1 MAKRK
6 SASVPKSAA
15 ERTTALVFING
26 DQDLAA
32 DSDPI
37 VMNAVPAA
45 QFEEIPEDT
54 KFPFK
59 LLYQLQDFLN
69 DHVTLVKGVQ
79 ILVCLYITQIFY
91 LYLSRNQLDDAMYST
106 CFNILGGVLAMYL
119 SHRSQLQKHETLP
132 DVYKY
137 PSLPEFN
144 TIYSIFV
151 PTLLV
156 LLMSNFKDSYFQA
169 NLALSNFAIK
179 SLHPV
184 AKVVSAF
191 VFYYMY
197 NDEETIE
204 LFQFMKVIWIY
215 YSVEFALSTWNESH
229 KTNEEGETI
238 VSTSLSSTEIHFV
251 AMACVNLLTHLE
263 LLPVT
268 PNTIPLYILRIL
280 VLSLIIACALA
291 FPLYELCKYL
301 GTGLAKE
308 GVSLIVIAVF
318 CGSFYYA
325 TNYQFDLFVAK
336 KEVLQWLYEYVT
348 QSLARTKLLSTWLM
362 LLLGAIPVMFLL
374 STSNILSLNMRRK
387 VWHFMLLA
395 TLTYPLV
402 QDPQFTSL
410 AILGSSIVFV
420 VFEFLRCT
428 QITFV
433 GRWLHTQLRLFQDD
447 KDLAGPL
454 NLSYIFLLVGT
465 GIPIAYG
472 LAVEDPVSIRSYL
485 GLATLGL
492 GDSVASI
499 VGKNFGKIKWRG
511 GVKTFEGTLAYIV
524 ATFAY
529 FVFVDFY
536 VLPEASRVN
545 NWENMVIVAMVGG
558 VIEGTSTLND
568 NVLVPAMSLISFEV
582 LNRVFPGQ

>member
-6 SASVPKSAA
+6 AASAQKSPA
-15 ERTTALVFING
+15 ERTTALVFVNG
-26 DQDLAA
+26 NQDVAEPS
-32 DSDPI
+32 SDAIP
-37 VMNAVPAA
+37 VNTEGAK
-45 QFEEIPEDT
+45 FEDIPEDAAV
-54 KFPFK
+54 PVK

-69 DHVTLVKGVQ
+69 DNVTLVKGVQ
-79 ILVCLYITQIFY
+79 MLVCLYIAQVFY
-91 LYLSRNQLDDAMYST
+91 LYLTRNGHDEAMYST
-106 CFNILGGVLAMYL
+106 GFNILGGVLAMYL
-119 SHRSQLQKHETLP
+119 SHRSQKLKHEALP
-132 DVYKY
+132 EAYKY

-151 PTLLV
+151 PISFV
-156 LLMSNFKDSYFQA
+156 LLMSNFKDSFFQA

-204 LFQFMKVIWIY
+204 LFQFMKVIWVY
-215 YSVEFALSTWNESH
+215 YSVDYALSTWNEAHSVD
-229 KTNEEGETI
+229 KDGNTV
-238 VSTSLSSTEIHFV
+238 VSTSLSNTEIHFV

-268 PNTIPLYILRIL
+268 PNTTPLYILRIL
-280 VLSLIIACALA
+280 TLSLIIACALSY
-291 FPLYELCKYL
+291 PLYELYKYV
-301 GTGLAKE
+301 GAGLAKE
-308 GVSLIVIAVF
+308 GLSLVVIAVF

-336 KEVLQWLYEYVT
+336 KEVLQWLYEHVT
-348 QSLARTKLLSTWLM
+348 QTLARTKLFFTWVM
-362 LLLGAIPVMFLL
+362 LLLGAIQVMFLL
-374 STSNILSLNMRRK
+374 SKNNMLSLNMRRK
-387 VWHFMLLA
+387 AWHFMLLG

-428 QITFV
+428 QLTFV
-433 GRWLHTQLRLFQDD
+433 GRMLHSQLRLFQDE

-492 GDSVASI
+492 GDSAASI
-499 VGKNFGKIKWRG
+499 VGKKFGKTKWRG
-511 GVKTFEGTLAYIV
+511 GVKTFEGTVAYII

-529 FVFVDFY
+529 FVFVDVC

-545 NWENMVIVAMVGG
+545 NWENMFIVAIIGG

-568 NVLVPAMSLISFEV
+568 NVLVPAMTLISYEV
-582 LNRVFPGQ
+582 LNKVFPGH